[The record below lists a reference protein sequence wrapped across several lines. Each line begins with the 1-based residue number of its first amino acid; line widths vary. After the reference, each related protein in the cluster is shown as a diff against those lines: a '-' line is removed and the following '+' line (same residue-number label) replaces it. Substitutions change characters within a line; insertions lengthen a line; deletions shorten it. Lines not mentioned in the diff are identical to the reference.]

1 MKRSWIGGFVLALAI
16 LPATARADYLLAPSD
31 AVRIKVRDWPDLAGD
46 YTVGPDGRIALPVIG
61 DLKAQGMSAAALG
74 QAVAEAIRQNSGRTE
89 TTVAAVEII
98 RFRPFFVTG
107 DVQRPGEHIFRPGL
121 NVLQA
126 VSMAGGYY
134 RPASSNLIRSDREIA
149 LATGD
154 IESNALRLLR
164 SLIRAA
170 RLEAALAGKAEIAFP
185 PEALDRKAEVPVAA
199 AMDSERGI
207 LALERKRVAEET
219 QSLENIRNLYNREI
233 ASLKGQGEA
242 LKREQ
247 DAIQK
252 QLSELRGLAGR
263 GLALTPN
270 IITLERTIAQNQNE
284 QLGVSTASVRA
295 QQNIELAEQKQ
306 RDQGAERRRQ
316 QATELQEARNE
327 AADARQRMVTAQE
340 VLDEALVTERTEGR
354 NPGTEIMQRRTVMLV
369 RIESG
374 KPREFPA
381 DDATPLLPDDVLKVM
396 PLPPR
401 RVGNARIGQAIQTP
415 ARASQVTVSP

>member
-1 MKRSWIGGFVLALAI
+1 MKKTWIGGWLLTLAI
-16 LPATARADYLLAPSD
+16 LPVTAHADYLLAPSD

-46 YTVGPDGRIALPVIG
+46 YTVGPEGRIAMPVIG
-61 DLKAQGMSAAALG
+61 DLKAQGISAAELG
-74 QAVAEAIRQNSGRTE
+74 QAVAEAIRRNSGRTE
-89 TTVAAVEII
+89 VTVAAVEII
-98 RFRPFFVTG
+98 RFRPFFVMG
-107 DVQRPGEHIFRPGL
+107 DVQRPGEHAFRPGL
-121 NVLQA
+121 TVLQA

-154 IESNALRLLR
+154 IESNAFRLRR

-170 RLEAALAGKAEIAFP
+170 RLEVALAGKAEIEFP
-185 PEALDRKAEVPVAA
+185 AEVMDRKAEMSVVA

-207 LALERKRVAEET
+207 LALERKRIAEEM
-219 QSLENIRNLYNREI
+219 QSLENIRTLYNREI

-306 RDQGAERRRQ
+306 RDQSAERRRQ

-327 AADARQRMVTAQE
+327 AADARQRMATAQE

-354 NPGTEIMQRRTVMLV
+354 NPGTEIMQRRMVMLV

-374 KPREFPA
+374 HSREFSA

-401 RVGNARIGQAIQTP
+401 RVGSVRTGQAP
-415 ARASQVTVSP
+415 ARASQFMVSP

>member
-1 MKRSWIGGFVLALAI
+1 MKKPWIGGFILSLAL
-16 LPATARADYLLAPSD
+16 LPELAKADYLLAPSD

-46 YTVGPDGRIALPVIG
+46 YTVGPDGRIAMPVIG
-61 DLKAQGMSAAALG
+61 DLKAQGLSAAALG
-74 QAVAEAIRQNSGRTE
+74 QAVGEAIRRNSGRIE
-89 TTVAAVEII
+89 VTVAAVEII
-98 RFRPFFVTG
+98 RFRPFFVMG
-107 DVQRPGEHIFRPGL
+107 DVQRPGEHVFRPGL
-121 NVLQA
+121 TVLQA

-149 LATGD
+149 MATGD
-154 IESNALRLLR
+154 IESNALRLMR
-164 SLIRAA
+164 SLVRAA
-170 RLEAALAGKAEIAFP
+170 RLEASLAGKAEIEFP
-185 PEALDRKAEVPVAA
+185 PESQDRKGEASVPA
-199 AMDSERGI
+199 AMDSERAI
-207 LALERKRVAEET
+207 LALERKRIADEM

-295 QQNIELAEQKQ
+295 QQNIELAEQKL
-306 RDQGAERRRQ
+306 RDQSAERRRQ
-316 QATELQEARNE
+316 QAIELQEARNE
-327 AADARQRMVTAQE
+327 AADARQRMTTAQE

-354 NPGTEIMQRRTVMLV
+354 NPGTEIMQRRMVMLV
-369 RIESG
+369 RSEAG

-381 DDATPLLPDDVLKVM
+381 DDATLLLPDDVLKIM

-401 RVGNARIGQAIQTP
+401 RVANTRTGQAVQNP
-415 ARASQVTVSP
+415 ARASQFMVSP

>member
-1 MKRSWIGGFVLALAI
+1 MKKLWIVGLTLALAI
-16 LPATARADYLLAPSD
+16 LPEMAQADYLLAPSD

-46 YTVGPDGRIALPVIG
+46 YTIGPDGRIAMPVIG
-61 DLKAQGMSAAALG
+61 DLKAQGLSTAALG
-74 QAVAEAIRQNSGRTE
+74 QAVAEAIRRNSGRTE
-89 TTVAAVEII
+89 ATVAAVEIL

-107 DVQRPGEHIFRPGL
+107 DVQRPGEHVFRPGL
-121 NVLQA
+121 TVLQA

-154 IESNALRLLR
+154 IESNALRLMR

-170 RLEAALAGKAEIAFP
+170 RLEAALAGKIEIEFP
-185 PEALDRKAEVPVAA
+185 QEAMNRKSEAPVAA

-207 LALERKRVAEET
+207 LVLERKRVAEEA

-270 IITLERTIAQNQNE
+270 IITLERTVAQNQNE

-306 RDQGAERRRQ
+306 RDQSAERLRQ
-316 QATELQEARNE
+316 QAIELQEARNE
-327 AADARQRMVTAQE
+327 MADARQRMATAQE
-340 VLDEALVTERTEGR
+340 VLDEALMTERVEGR
-354 NPGTEIMQRRTVMLV
+354 NPGTEIMQRRMVMLV
-369 RIESG
+369 RTDGG
-374 KPREFPA
+374 KSREFLA

-401 RVGNARIGQAIQTP
+401 RAGSTRTGQMIKAP
-415 ARASQVTVSP
+415 ARPSQFMASP

>member
-1 MKRSWIGGFVLALAI
+1 MRPTLIGGLLLALAI
-16 LPATARADYLLAPSD
+16 LPVTARADYLLAPSD

-46 YTVGPDGRIALPVIG
+46 YTVGPDGRIAMPVIG
-61 DLKAQGMSAAALG
+61 DLKAQGISAAALG
-74 QAVAEAIRQNSGRTE
+74 QAVAEAIKRNSGRTE
-89 TTVAAVEII
+89 ATVAAVEII

-107 DVQRPGEHIFRPGL
+107 DVQRPGEHVFRPGL
-121 NVLQA
+121 TVLQA

-154 IESNALRLLR
+154 IESKALRLMR
-164 SLIRAA
+164 SMIRAA
-170 RLEAALAGKAEIAFP
+170 RLEASLAGKAEIDFP
-185 PEALDRKAEVPVAA
+185 PEALERKGETPVAA
-199 AMDSERGI
+199 ALDGERAI
-207 LALERKRVAEET
+207 LAQERKRMVEET
-219 QSLENIRNLYNREI
+219 QSLENIRGLYNREI
-233 ASLKGQGEA
+233 ASLRGQGEA

-252 QLSELRGLAGR
+252 QLSELKGLAGR

-270 IITLERTIAQNQNE
+270 IITLERIIAQNQNE

-295 QQNIELAEQKQ
+295 QQNIELAEQKM
-306 RDQGAERRRQ
+306 RDQNSERRRQ
-316 QATELQEARNE
+316 HAVELQEARNE
-327 AADARQRMVTAQE
+327 AVDARQRMTTAQE

-354 NPGTEIMQRRTVMLV
+354 NPGTEIMQRRMVLLV
-369 RIESG
+369 RNEGG
-374 KPREFPA
+374 KTREFPA

-401 RVGNARIGQAIQTP
+401 RIGNFRSGQTVQP
-415 ARASQVTVSP
+415 PSRASQIIVSP

>member
-1 MKRSWIGGFVLALAI
+1 MKKSWIGGLALALAI

-46 YTVGPDGRIALPVIG
+46 YTIGPDGRIAMPVIG
-61 DLKAQGMSAAALG
+61 DLKAQGLSAAALG
-74 QAVAEAIRQNSGRTE
+74 QAVAEAIKRNSGRME
-89 TTVAAVEII
+89 TAVAAVEII

-121 NVLQA
+121 TVLQA

-134 RPASSNLIRSDREIA
+134 RPSSSNLIRSDREIA

-164 SLIRAA
+164 SQVRAA
-170 RLEAALAGKAEIAFP
+170 RLEAALAGKAEIEFP
-185 PEALDRKAEVPVAA
+185 PEAQDRMGEAPVAA
-199 AMDSERGI
+199 AMESERAI
-207 LALERKRVAEET
+207 LSLERKRAAEEA
-219 QSLENIRNLYNREI
+219 QSLENIRILYNREI
-233 ASLKGQGEA
+233 ASLRGQGEA

-295 QQNIELAEQKQ
+295 QQNIELAEQKL
-306 RDQGAERRRQ
+306 RDQSAERRRQ
-316 QATELQEARNE
+316 QANELQEARNE
-327 AADARQRMVTAQE
+327 MSDSRQRMATAQE
-340 VLDEALVTERTEGR
+340 VLDEALMTERSEGR
-354 NPGTEIMQRRTVMLV
+354 NPGTEIMQRRMVMLV
-369 RIESG
+369 RIEGG
-374 KPREFPA
+374 KSREFLA
-381 DDATPLLPDDVLKVM
+381 DDAMPLLPDDVLKVM

-401 RVGNARIGQAIQTP
+401 RVGGMRTGQVIQGP
-415 ARASQVTVSP
+415 ARVSPLMVSP